1 VRDALD
7 EQPAHVLVL
16 ATLGA
21 PQRRLLG
28 ARRPREAP
36 PEPPPV
42 PVATARATVIDA
54 APVALEEAER
64 WLAGLADAGETAAA
78 LAVVGRAVRGYR
90 IASGDPAVHE
100 PSLAQALVVRA
111 GQGSGEQVAY
121 GRWTAARELPPPRPR
136 RERRSIAL
144 QPHERLAALL
154 GARSTTLAC
163 EELAL
168 RARHDLDAG
177 QLREAALQLRAALD
191 AALVELAAAPGEPN
205 AAGNALAARVD
216 ELRERRP
223 LLDALANAALG
234 TGLAPHDTQSLADVL
249 SRLEAALRARAAAGG

>member
-36 PEPPPV
+36 EPPPV

-64 WLAGLADAGETAAA
+64 WLAEAGDAEVAEPA
-78 LAVVGRAVRGYR
+78 LAVLARAVRGYR

-111 GQGSGEQVAY
+111 GHGSGEQVAA

-177 QLREAALQLRAALD
+177 QLREAALQLRAA
-191 AALVELAAAPGEPN
+191 PGEPN

-234 TGLAPHDTQSLADVL
+234 SGLASHDTQTLADVL
-249 SRLEAALRARAAAGG
+249 GRLEAALRARAAAGG

>member
-1 VRDALD
+1 VRDAPD
-7 EQPAHVLVL
+7 EEPTHVLVL

-21 PQRRLLG
+21 PQRRLFG

-54 APVALEEAER
+54 TPVAVAEAER
-64 WLAGLADAGETAAA
+64 WLAELADAGAAASA

-90 IASGDPAVHE
+90 IASGDPAVRE
-100 PSLAQALVVRA
+100 PSLGQALVVRA
-111 GQGSGEQVAY
+111 GHGSGEQVAY
-121 GRWTAARELPPPRPR
+121 GRWTAARELPPPRPPR
-136 RERRSIAL
+136 TRRSIAL

-154 GARSTTLAC
+154 GAHSHVLAC

-168 RARHDLDAG
+168 RARGDLDAG
-177 QLREAALQLRAALD
+177 HLREAALQLRAALD
-191 AALVELAAAPGEPN
+191 AALAELPAEGKQ
-205 AAGNALAARVD
+205 LATRID

-223 LLDALANAALG
+223 LLDALASAALG
-234 TGLAPHDTQSLADVL
+234 DGFAPQDEQTLADVL
-249 SRLEAALRARAAAGG
+249 GRLEAALRAHAAAGG